1 MIKLFMAT
9 FGLLICLSLKAQ
21 KNKSNDNKS
30 GATSIL
36 ASKTDALP
44 LSIPQA
50 KFKKK
55 QQVEL
60 SVRVLSNQQA
70 DAYTAVFNL
79 TQMAATLESAKNL
92 LQDRFNG
99 LMQGL
104 QSVGVPKDAVH
115 LEMISLKPVLSSN
128 NSNIS
133 KTNQA
138 IPEAFVLQQNIYVRY
153 QNPSKLADIQF
164 VAAQFEIYDLLKVD
178 YQLKNQT
185 TYLQEMQQ
193 KAIDYLLLEI
203 ELMQE
208 KLGLD
213 LESGYRIVA
222 EDQQILY
229 PNQQIKKQLSLS
241 KLSLDRTQEKGKLPV
256 VYQPTATFYDAVSS
270 HEFDIVIHP
279 ERWKPSVQLMYHL
292 QINIEVKD
300 TQKPSKEYFWLTPDG
315 YKVPIK

>member
-1 MIKLFMAT
+1 MTKLFMAT
-9 FGLLICLSLKAQ
+9 IGVLICLSLKAQ

-30 GATSIL
+30 AATSIL
-36 ASKTDALP
+36 APKADQSP
-44 LSIPQA
+44 VSIPQA
-50 KFKKK
+50 KFKNK

-79 TQMAATLESAKNL
+79 TQMGATLESAKNL

-99 LMQGL
+99 FMQGL
-104 QSVGVPKDAVH
+104 QSVGIPKDDVH
-115 LEMISLKPVLSSN
+115 LEMMDLKPLLSTEISN
-128 NSNIS
+128 YSA
-133 KTNQA
+133 TNHA

-153 QNPSKLADIQF
+153 QNASKLADIQL

-185 TYLQEMQQ
+185 IYLQEMQQ

-222 EDQQILY
+222 EDQQISY
-229 PNQQIKKQLSLS
+229 PNQRINKQRSLS
-241 KLSLDRTQEKGKLPV
+241 KLSIDKAPEKGKEPL
-256 VYQPTATFYDAVSS
+256 VYQPIAVFYDALSS
-270 HEFDIVIHP
+270 QNFDIIIHP
-279 ERWKPSVQLMYHL
+279 ERWHPSVQLMYHL
-292 QINIEVKD
+292 QIKIEVKD
-300 TQKPSKEYFWLTPDG
+300 TQKPSKEYFWLSPDG
-315 YKVPIK
+315 DKVPIK